1 MPEYKISNTECN
13 NYGNDINLK
22 QYQIFQHLYIIYHE
36 VSYLVGIQSY
46 CSRFVSNYS
55 CLYQNELATI
65 KGKTFL
71 KFSQTLSENDDR
83 LLYNMVWLYNHA

>member
-36 VSYLVGIQSY
+36 VSYLVGIQS
-46 CSRFVSNYS
+46 FAVD
-55 CLYQNELATI
+55 
-65 KGKTFL
+65 F
-71 KFSQTLSENDDR
+71 QTLSENDDR